1 MAQEWSR
8 IAADDGQGFVFAET
22 GEGPLVI
29 LLHGF
34 PDTPHGWERIAAGLA
49 DAGYRAVRPWLRG
62 YHPDTIV
69 EGRGYDP
76 VTIGSD
82 PIAFLDALGER
93 EAILVGHD
101 WGASMVYGAATLH
114 PDRVRAIVP
123 IGIPHPSLLPR
134 DPRTLWAARHFL
146 SLKMP
151 WAERTVRRA
160 DFAYLDTLYGRW
172 APNWAGP
179 ARERS
184 LADAKDAFS
193 DERSLSGAL
202 DYYRALSPRTPPEL
216 ARPPSA
222 RGLVVGGTTDILDPD
237 LYERTVSLLGVGSD
251 SLIVEGAGHWPHR
264 EDEEA
269 FLTRLISFVG
279 EVERAGGA
287 DGSQDHPPSPASPQ

>member
-1 MAQEWSR
+1 MAQEWTR
-8 IAADDGQGFVFAET
+8 VAADDGQGFVFAQT

-34 PDTPHGWERIAAGLA
+34 PDTPHGWEGIADRLA
-49 DAGYRAVRPWLRG
+49 DAGYKAVRPWLRG

-69 EGRGYDP
+69 EGRPYDP

-82 PIAFLDALGER
+82 PIVFLDALGER

-101 WGASMVYGAATLH
+101 WGASIVYAAATLH

-134 DPRTLWAARHFL
+134 DPETLWAARHFL

-151 WAERTVRRA
+151 WASRTVRRA
-160 DFAYLDTLYGRW
+160 DFAYLETLYGRW

-179 ARERS
+179 ARERAI
-184 LADAKDAFS
+184 ADVKRAFS

-202 DYYRALSPRTPPEL
+202 AYYRALSPRTPPEL
-216 ARPPSA
+216 ARPPSV
-222 RGLVVGGTTDILDPD
+222 RGLVVGGTTDILGPD
-237 LYERTVSLLGVGSD
+237 LYAQTADLLGAGSD

-264 EDEEA
+264 EGEEA
-269 FLTRLISFVG
+269 FVTRLISFVG
-279 EVERAGGA
+279 EVERR
-287 DGSQDHPPSPASPQ
+287 Q